1 MDNTKSKKSSKIK
14 ELFPVVL
21 LMVLGI
27 SLIIFSFKIKN
38 ITSKEQILEKALSNS
53 YQTIKSN
60 LIIPKYYKNDN
71 FSLKSDY
78 KLYLE
83 KEFDSIEDKNIFNKL
98 NEADNSLNISLSK
111 DNKSLLID
119 LKTTKNNNNLIN
131 YQNYIKNSTNYIKI
145 NEISDKYINLGN
157 NTYFENLS
165 SEDSSL
171 SNLDYILNKVIEY
184 IPISLSKDNITSKN
198 VRELLNKKEKNLYK
212 VSYLVDNHELVKL
225 LNNLKSNL
233 KKDKKSYNILT
244 NYDKNYFNK
253 KIKESDKIL
262 SKDEKITINIYT
274 DIMYNIVKYEF
285 EYKNDMKS
293 KIYSL
298 DIDDNNILLT
308 TIEDHKVNNYFN
320 IKKTNNKYIVE
331 VEDSNNKNV
340 GNIEFE
346 NNKVG
351 TNLIASFSNSNYK
364 YDLNL
369 DRKITD
375 NNNGYNS
382 VLNINYIRT
391 NINTTE
397 KDYIFRLDSNTVVE
411 KDYKDDI
418 DIKDS
423 ILKDSLS
430 KDKKEIIDNYKDY
443 ITNKLKS

>member
-1 MDNTKSKKSSKIK
+1 
-14 ELFPVVL
+14 
-21 LMVLGI
+21 
-27 SLIIFSFKIKN
+27 
-38 ITSKEQILEKALSNS
+38 
-53 YQTIKSN
+53 
-60 LIIPKYYKNDN
+60 
-71 FSLKSDY
+71 
-78 KLYLE
+78 
-83 KEFDSIEDKNIFNKL
+83 
-98 NEADNSLNISLSK
+98 
-111 DNKSLLID
+111 
-119 LKTTKNNNNLIN
+119 
-131 YQNYIKNSTNYIKI
+131 
-145 NEISDKYINLGN
+145 
-157 NTYFENLS
+157 
-165 SEDSSL
+165 
-171 SNLDYILNKVIEY
+171 
-184 IPISLSKDNITSKN
+184 
-198 VRELLNKKEKNLYK
+198 
-212 VSYLVDNHELVKL
+212 
-225 LNNLKSNL
+225 
-233 KKDKKSYNILT
+233 
-244 NYDKNYFNK
+244 
-253 KIKESDKIL
+253 
-262 SKDEKITINIYT
+262 
-274 DIMYNIVKYEF
+274 MYNIVKYEF

-298 DIDDNNILLT
+298 DIDDNNLLLT